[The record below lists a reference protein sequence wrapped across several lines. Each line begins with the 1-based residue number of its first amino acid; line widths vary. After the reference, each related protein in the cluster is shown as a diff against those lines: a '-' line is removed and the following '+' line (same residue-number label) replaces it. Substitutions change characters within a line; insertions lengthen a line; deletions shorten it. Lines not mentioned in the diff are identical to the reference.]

1 MPYNTIK
8 FIQEKHGDLGSGE
21 DEGFLYAIKS
31 RIHERKQ
38 NKIKK
43 LKNQN

>member
-1 MPYNTIK
+1 MSYNTIK
-8 FIQEKHGDLGSGE
+8 FKQKKHGDLGSGE

-38 NKIKK
+38 N
-43 LKNQN
+43 NH